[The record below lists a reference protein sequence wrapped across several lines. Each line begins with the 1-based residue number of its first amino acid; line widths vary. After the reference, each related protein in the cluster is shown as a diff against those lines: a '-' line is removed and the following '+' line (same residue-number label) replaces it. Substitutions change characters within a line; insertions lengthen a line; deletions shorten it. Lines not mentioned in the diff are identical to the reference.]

1 MITAQQKKA
10 AIDAIAK
17 ANGGI
22 VTPDAVIEAAK
33 KESHVLHQ
41 CFIWDDQRAA
51 YKQRLDTARDL
62 ISSVSVVI
70 EVDDVTVSAI
80 SYVHDVRK
88 GRSAQGYVSID
99 ALARRRADAQ
109 ETMALELERIEAGIK
124 RARSIANGLAL
135 GEFLEAA
142 LANIVQAKIKIQRRK
157 KAA

>member
-1 MITAQQKKA
+1 M
-10 AIDAIAK
+10 
-17 ANGGI
+17 
-22 VTPDAVIEAAK
+22 
-33 KESHVLHQ
+33 
-41 CFIWDDQRAA
+41 
-51 YKQRLDTARDL
+51 
-62 ISSVSVVI
+62 
-70 EVDDVTVSAI
+70 
-80 SYVHDVRK
+80 HDVRK

-135 GEFLEAA
+135 GEFLEVA